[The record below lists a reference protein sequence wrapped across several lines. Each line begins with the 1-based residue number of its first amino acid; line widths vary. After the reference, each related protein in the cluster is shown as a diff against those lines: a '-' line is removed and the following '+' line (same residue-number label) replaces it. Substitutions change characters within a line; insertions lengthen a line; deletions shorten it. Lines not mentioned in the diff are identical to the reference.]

1 MSLVGFGQVDPIT
14 DTITAISPTGAACSG
29 TPNPCTW
36 GDYLGVPSAPCLSWY
51 QTCTPDS
58 AWQSTLQADVIGG
71 ALQAQGVK
79 SIVTSTASAAGDVAS
94 NAAGSLFSSMF
105 SGVSAATGIPT
116 WGIFLGLGVA
126 AFFLLKDMV
135 KK

>member
-1 MSLVGFGQVDPIT
+1 MSLMGFGQVDPIT

-71 ALQAQGVK
+71 ALQAQGTK
-79 SIVTSTASAAGDVAS
+79 QIVTSTASAAGDVAS
-94 NAAGSLFSSMF
+94 NALSQLFGGAL
-105 SGVSAATGIPT
+105 SGLSATTGIPS
-116 WGIFLGLGVA
+116 WAIVLGVGVA
-126 AFFLLKDMV
+126 AFFLLESMV

>member
-1 MSLVGFGQVDPIT
+1 VV
-14 DTITAISPTGAACSG
+14 
-29 TPNPCTW
+29 
-36 GDYLGVPSAPCLSWY
+36 
-51 QTCTPDS
+51 
-58 AWQSTLQADVIGG
+58 
-71 ALQAQGVK
+71 
-79 SIVTSTASAAGDVAS
+79 S